1 VKRNR
6 LFGNLVLG
14 AALLACGPAWA
25 AFGDTDTTF
34 GSPATP
40 GFAIH
45 NLGGNGDSALDTV
58 TGASDRLYSLGIT
71 CEPGTCQAS
80 NKLVVTR
87 YDADGHVDTTFGN
100 GGDLQVASNVQTF
113 DYRLEV
119 DDKNSQIYVATVICD
134 GTACGVFVGRRN
146 FNGTSDTTY
155 GTNGTASFTTATN
168 RPAVL
173 QLLLQN
179 NGKLLLLIEH
189 DTVDNSEAT
198 TATRFNIVRLNR
210 DGTPDTSWGSDAS
223 IDVSTPGGC
232 DLGPNMM
239 LGRDPVLYVTAAK
252 ASTCAGPYTPVVRR
266 FNPVGNKDTS
276 FGTNGEVASNFGFA
290 GDVVALVAQEQSDG
304 KIGYGIG
311 AFTTSGLA
319 IDMLKLNSD
328 GTQDPS
334 FVPQHGSWTPTQ
346 GFTPEGNAPFQSDGK
361 LIFAGRYAAVGSSNS
376 DEALTRIQG
385 SSLFAHPPRFGTGF
399 GEPFVGFLTA
409 STTVPESVGTVT
421 VTLSMTEATDHAVTV
436 PFSLGGSATRGV
448 DYNVSSNAFVIPAGA
463 TSATV
468 AVTIADDDVEE
479 FGESILFD
487 LGTPDG
493 ALSTSNHNTFI
504 IDVEDNDLTDK
515 PVSVPDDGGALPLE
529 LLLGLLGLAGL
540 KRAGLRRR

>member
-1 VKRNR
+1 M
-6 LFGNLVLG
+6 LG
-14 AALLACGPAWA
+14 ASVLACGQAWA

-34 GSPATP
+34 GSTAVP

-45 NLGGNGDSALDTV
+45 NLGGSGDSALDTV
-58 TGASDRLYSLGIT
+58 TGANDQLYSLGIT

-87 YDADGHVDTTFGN
+87 YTADGHLDTTFGN
-100 GGDLQVASNVQTF
+100 GGDLVVDNNIPTF

-119 DDKNSQIYVATVICD
+119 DDKNSQVYVSTVICD
-134 GTACGVFVGRRN
+134 GTACGVFVARRN
-146 FNGTSDTTY
+146 FNGTLDTTY
-155 GTNGTASFTTATN
+155 GTNGTASFTTAIN

-198 TATRFNIVRLNR
+198 TATRINIVRLNR
-210 DGTPDTSWGSDAS
+210 DGTPDTSWGGDGS

-232 DLGPNMM
+232 DQGPNMM

-266 FNPVGNKDTS
+266 FNSVGNKDTT

-290 GDVVALVAQEQSDG
+290 SDVVALVAQEQSDG

-311 AFTTSGLA
+311 AFTSSGLA
-319 IDMLKLNSD
+319 IDMLKLQND
-328 GTQDPS
+328 GTQDTS
-334 FVPQHGSWTPTQ
+334 FTPQHGSWTPIQ
-346 GFTPEGNAPFQSDGK
+346 GFTPSGNAPFQTDGK
-361 LIFAGRYAAVGSSNS
+361 LIFAGRYQATGSSNS
-376 DEALTRIQG
+376 DEALTRLQG
-385 SSLFAHPPRFGTGF
+385 SSLFAHPPRFGAGF

-409 STTVPESVGTVT
+409 STTVPESAGTIT
-421 VTLSMTEATDHAVTV
+421 VTLSMTEATDHDVTV
-436 PFSLGGSATRGV
+436 PFTLGGSATRGV
-448 DYNVSSNAFVIPAGA
+448 DYNVSSDAFVIPAGA

-468 AVTIADDDVEE
+468 AVSIADDNVVK

-493 ALSTSNHNTFI
+493 ALSTTNHNTFI
-504 IDVEDNDLTDK
+504 VDIEDNDLVTK
-515 PVSVPDDGGALPLE
+515 PVVVPDAGGALPLE
-529 LLLGLLGLAGL
+529 LLIGLFGLAGL
-540 KRAGLRRR
+540 RRAALRRR